1 MRHAVVEGLG
11 FNFGQ
16 LGFFNVYPM
25 HGRQM
30 FLHFAPIKLWP
41 GFDPAPSGL
50 AAQRQSNYA
59 ATAGSVT

>member
-1 MRHAVVEGLG
+1 MRHAVVEGLRI
-11 FNFGQ
+11 NFDK

-25 HGRQM
+25 PGRRA
-30 FLHFAPIKLWP
+30 FLHFAPIKLRP